1 MHCEHFVCVQAMD
14 ESTHRTGLQEVVVGH
29 GEVESSSERN
39 DVKPQAR
46 GSQKRK
52 ALREVI
58 YLKNELKGWKT
69 SKLQLDKRLST
80 LSIALVLVI
89 SMLYNGAFSPPGA
102 FVVTT
107 IEVSNT
113 IRISKNDGMLGTA
126 DNDEVSISYQD
137 AIRNNITRTLSSFP
151 MKYFLRP
158 EKRSHKLKPCTPVN
172 HKVLFDEV
180 LEFHKRC
187 LPGELEICTYLQR
200 AVTWFL
206 LIALVATLGA
216 YPSALLAPDF
226 STTWLGPPILLLSL
240 VFVGIM
246 IPLVILWRMLDFD
259 DFAQRYHDRSVGP
272 IILNH

>member
-1 MHCEHFVCVQAMD
+1 MD

-113 IRISKNDGMLGTA
+113 IRISKS
-126 DNDEVSISYQD
+126 E
-137 AIRNNITRTLSSFP
+137 LSREPLTVVFFTSAALA
-151 MKYFLRP
+151 LR
-158 EKRSHKLKPCTPVN
+158 LPC
-172 HKVLFDEV
+172 
-180 LEFHKRC
+180 
-187 LPGELEICTYLQR
+187 
-200 AVTWFL
+200 
-206 LIALVATLGA
+206 
-216 YPSALLAPDF
+216 
-226 STTWLGPPILLLSL
+226 
-240 VFVGIM
+240 
-246 IPLVILWRMLDFD
+246 
-259 DFAQRYHDRSVGP
+259 
-272 IILNH
+272 